1 MPVQGQSYTFQFPA
15 VSSGSPGVKIS
26 PVWASGDAKITKPG
40 AAPVNMTNLPTNN
53 GGGNSQV
60 VLTAA
65 EMSIGLTDGQVGE
78 ILIEF
83 TNGIMVPLLGVTIE
97 IAFNG
102 PGTLTAAERA
112 LQSAAIDAAVAD
124 NFAAVLAAIAAL
136 PAAPSAA
143 ANAAAVDTAVADNF
157 AAVLAAVAAVPAS
170 PSAGD
175 VATAVDS
182 AVADNF
188 AAVLAA
194 VAAVPAAPTT
204 SAIAVAVRDVSVDG
218 DRTLGE
224 AAALAAAMPANAGE
238 VPITAAGGVIKF
250 RNAANTADLIVGA
263 ISSTGVRTFTVPAP

>member
-124 NFAAVLAAIAAL
+124 NFAAVLAA
-136 PAAPSAA
+136 
-143 ANAAAVDTAVADNF
+143 
-157 AAVLAAVAAVPAS
+157 VAAVPAS